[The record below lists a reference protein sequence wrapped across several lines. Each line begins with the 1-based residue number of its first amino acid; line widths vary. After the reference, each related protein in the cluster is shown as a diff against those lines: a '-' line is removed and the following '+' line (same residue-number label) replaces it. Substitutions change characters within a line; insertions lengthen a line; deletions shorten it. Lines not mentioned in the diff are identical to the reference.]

1 MVFLEC
7 RNPTDA
13 FGAFTGFGGIEALP
27 DFALAIGVVITI
39 VDARFIDIDDLTRHL
54 RL

>member
-13 FGAFTGFGGIEALP
+13 LGSFAGFGGIEALSNR
-27 DFALAIGVVITI
+27 AITVGIVIAI
-39 VDARFIDIDDLTRHL
+39 INACFIDIDDLLLLL